1 MQKSEQWVLCSF
13 VKLIMNKISA
23 HMWYNTAS
31 TDMYITSMMRYGAC
45 WAQAIVSS
53 DVRVKTL
60 GEPKFLNMQQSVH
73 NGLYLAHSLHYK
85 SWFSCGLFCL
95 FSVPLTRHDGGGSVL
110 GLPDLIWV

>member
-53 DVRVKTL
+53 EVRVKNL